1 MARLRAYLLA
11 AVAALSVTPA
21 LAQSSSISTV
31 GVLSP
36 DDAQHYRQ
44 IFRDEQTG
52 NFADAQAQVTQLTDK
67 SLVGYAQALHHLSPY
82 SGQASAEELIGW
94 LEQYRDLPIAD
105 RIYKLAVERSTKTV
119 KRHHKTIEIKST
131 ANIPTPTAPPRHR
144 GGGYED
150 PDLPDQSL
158 STEAAR
164 NVSAQITQAW
174 RAGQPAQ
181 GDSAVQTL
189 AATGAVPGSDIA
201 RLYQKVAAYYMA
213 AGQDYQAFDVALRP
227 AGSDR
232 ASAPMLDWW
241 AGLAAYR
248 MGKFDVSASRF
259 ETLLQNTAIPN
270 WVRGAAAFWAARA
283 DMQNSNPTR
292 VVALLNYAAQQQ
304 PTFYGILA
312 QKVLGEN
319 PTRKFRQPVVDST
332 SLSVLMQDSAM
343 HRAVALWQAGQT
355 EYVHDEM
362 TRGLA
367 DLDLQYGETYAAIA
381 HQMSFADLEL
391 RASEILAKQGTYLT
405 GLFPV
410 PSYGPADGYR
420 LDQALVLA
428 FTRTESKFQPAA
440 LSPAGARGLMQLM
453 PATAAQ
459 VAHGQPTQEQLCDP
473 AYNMALGQKYLEELL
488 AMAGGG
494 VLQLAAAYN
503 AGPGNVMKW
512 INGKDDPLMF
522 IETMSAQETRS
533 YVKRV
538 MTYYWIYSELAGK
551 APKTLEETA
560 RGYWPQYGGAY
571 SAPAAAEPVSAAP
584 IHLIPPSGVRA
595 QSQAPAPQQTSQSM
609 LVSDASTPH

>member
-1 MARLRAYLLA
+1 MAHLRAYLLA
-11 AVAALSVTPA
+11 AVAALSVAPA
-21 LAQSSSISTV
+21 LAQSTSIESIS
-31 GVLSP
+31 VLSA
-36 DDAQHYRQ
+36 DDAQRYRV
-44 IFRDEQTG
+44 IFADEHNG
-52 NFADAQAQVTQLTDK
+52 NFADAQAQVAQLTDR
-67 SLVGYAQALHHLSPY
+67 SLVGYAQALHFLSPY
-82 SGQASAEELIGW
+82 SGQASVEELVSW

-105 RIYKLAVERSTKTV
+105 RIYRLAVTRSTKV
-119 KRHHKTIEIKST
+119 VRRHHKVIEIKST
-131 ANIPTPTAPPRHR
+131 ANIPAPSSAPRHR

-164 NVSAQITQAW
+164 NASTQITQAW

-181 GDSAVQTL
+181 GDSLVQTL
-189 AATGAVPGSDIA
+189 AATGTVPSGDIA
-201 RLYQKVAAYYMA
+201 RLYQKVASYYMA
-213 AGQDYQAFDVALRP
+213 AGQDYEAFDVALRP
-227 AGSDR
+227 SGNDR
-232 ASAPMLDWW
+232 LGAPMLDWW

-248 MGKFDVSASRF
+248 MGKFDVSANRF
-259 ETLLQNTAIPN
+259 ETLLQNASIPN

-283 DMQNSNPTR
+283 HMQNNDPAR
-292 VVALLNYAAQQQ
+292 VVALLNYAARQQ

-312 QKVLGEN
+312 QKLLGESSS
-319 PTRKFRQPVVDST
+319 TAFSHPVADPV
-332 SLSVLMQDSAM
+332 SLSALMQDPAA

-355 EYVHDEM
+355 EYLHDEM
-362 TRGLA
+362 TRALA
-367 DLDLQYGETYAAIA
+367 DLDLRYGQTYAAIA
-381 HQMSFADLEL
+381 HQMSYADLEL
-391 RASEILAKQGTYLT
+391 RVSEILARQGTYLT

-410 PSYGPADGYR
+410 PSYGPSDGYR
-420 LDQALVLA
+420 LDQALLLA
-428 FTRTESKFQPAA
+428 FTRTESKFQTAA
-440 LSPAGARGLMQLM
+440 LSPMGARGLMQLM

-473 AYNMALGQKYLEELL
+473 AYNMSLGQKYLEELL

-512 INGKDDPLMF
+512 MNGKDDPLMF

-551 APKTLEETA
+551 SSKTLEDTA
-560 RGYWPQYGGAY
+560 RGYWPQYQVYGMPA
-571 SAPAAAEPVSAAP
+571 AQPAAAVP
-584 IHLIPPSGVRA
+584 IHLIPPPGVSA
-595 QSQAPAPQQTSQSM
+595 QPPAPAPQQSAQPM